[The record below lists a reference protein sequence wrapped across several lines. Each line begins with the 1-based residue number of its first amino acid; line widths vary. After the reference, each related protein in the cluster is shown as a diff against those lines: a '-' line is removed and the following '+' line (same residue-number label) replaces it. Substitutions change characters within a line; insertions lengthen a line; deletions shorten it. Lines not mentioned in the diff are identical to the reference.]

1 MIRPVN
7 ELNTVGLLF
16 ERPTVPIQERRQQ
29 SASLSDFFALPQFSS
44 GIFECD
50 RKSILAAIR
59 LRLFD

>member
-50 RKSILAAIR
+50 RKSI
-59 LRLFD
+59 